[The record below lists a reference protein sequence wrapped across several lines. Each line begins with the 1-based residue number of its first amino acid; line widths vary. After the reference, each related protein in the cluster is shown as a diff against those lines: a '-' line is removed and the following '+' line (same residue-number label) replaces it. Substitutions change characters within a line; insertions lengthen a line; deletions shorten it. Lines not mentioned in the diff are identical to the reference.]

1 MSSFG
6 IRTPVVKDS
15 HLGSAAIVLRE
26 ATRHIELDKQYV
38 DEVVE
43 KYAPG
48 SREFDYWIAESAE
61 PSSRLDIHKA
71 YCVFCREE

>member
-1 MSSFG
+1 MLCQT
-6 IRTPVVKDS
+6 R
-15 HLGSAAIVLRE
+15 RE
-26 ATRHIELDKQYV
+26 LELDKQYV

-48 SREFDYWIAESAE
+48 SREFEHWIAESAE
-61 PSSRLDIHKA
+61 LSSRLDIHKA